1 MLLINLGP
9 LTLMSCKDIVFI
21 IDAYGAAAADAAAF
35 AGNAAPA
42 AFAAAFPAA
51 SAASADPL
59 LQPEASSPP
68 PSPALPIKW
77 TASPTP
83 AAVVGRR
90 PFIATGGVFAA
101 PHAPPSLP
109 APIPRPAVAV

>member
-35 AGNAAPA
+35 AGNAAH
-42 AFAAAFPAA
+42 AAFPAA